1 MAESNYWIEH
11 FVTYSSGRNSGVH
24 QATKEYEIEVSDSTD
39 FNPSPSTMNANKVG
53 TPIQTEIL
61 FNRIQ
66 VRITTTMRMRKSVVI
81 VYPKQMIPA
90 APPVVQTPHAADN

>member
-1 MAESNYWIEH
+1 MPNTI
-11 FVTYSSGRNSGVH
+11 
-24 QATKEYEIEVSDSTD
+24 
-39 FNPSPSTMNANKVG
+39 PSTMNANKVG
-53 TPIQTEIL
+53 TPIRTEIL

-90 APPVVQTPHAADN
+90 AKTAVRTAISCGRNVFLTCFSITQSF